1 MQPGHPSDPI
11 GQPGL
16 GQPASR
22 LVLDLDV
29 VMVLRPVVSD
39 EQQSVLPSL
48 HTDCVRVS
56 SLRENY
62 QRPNEQVLTPLPRRA
77 RHPISGQSSRPPA
90 GARSHIRTTAASSA
104 FKCSPASGYQ
114 DRVCP
119 TADSAALISA
129 FPLAVER
136 ARIRSAPMDFS
147 VDLDSGGRPA
157 V

>member
-62 QRPNEQVLTPLPRRA
+62 QRPNEQVLTPLSRRA
-77 RHPISGQSSRPPA
+77 RHPISGRSSRPPA
-90 GARSHIRTTAASSA
+90 GARSHIRTSSTSSA
-104 FKCSPASGYQ
+104 FECSPASGYQ
-114 DRVCP
+114 LESLNTEP
-119 TADSAALISA
+119 EPSL
-129 FPLAVER
+129 
-136 ARIRSAPMDFS
+136 
-147 VDLDSGGRPA
+147 GRWVSSCNTPA
-157 V
+157 VWVDEEGVGHTVAL